1 MTDGCSQFFHAVSDG
16 TRQRIMEM
24 LRDGERC
31 VSDIG
36 RPFDMSQP
44 SISHHLDILKRA
56 GLVTSRKQGR
66 EVYYSLNS
74 SCICD
79 CCGPFFSKLGFRL
92 EEEAP
97 PK

>member
-1 MTDGCSQFFHAVSDG
+1 MNDSCSLFFHAVSDG
-16 TRQRIMEM
+16 TRQRILE
-24 LRDGERC
+24 LLLDGEMC

-36 RPFDMSQP
+36 RHFDTAQP
-44 SISHHLDILKRA
+44 TISHHLDILKRA
-56 GLVTSRKQGR
+56 GLVTNRKQGR

-74 SCICD
+74 SCVCD

-92 EEEAP
+92 EKETS